1 MVGGLSSPILAQRRN
16 NQNTP
21 QILKENPMLTTK
33 RERKL
38 KDALRCLNDLIDAGC
53 EYPDAEYKAAQQHKV
68 DATELRKAYDSQHT

>member
-1 MVGGLSSPILAQRRN
+1 
-16 NQNTP
+16 
-21 QILKENPMLTTK
+21 MLTTK